1 VTDAV
6 DRLAGEYLELL
17 FEQFPTAATVFGRHE
32 HDARLEELSVQGLDD
47 FTRRLAELRRRVT
60 AVRPAD
66 EEEAV
71 DRDALAATVSD
82 ALLSEELERPWRR
95 NPFEA
100 ATAVPA
106 AILLLIARDFA
117 PLEERLAAAT
127 ARLEAAPAF
136 LERARGLLDEP
147 CPALWR
153 QMAVGAAGGGA
164 GFLDGTLGP
173 LAAGTR
179 LAGRVEAAAAT
190 AARALRQFA
199 AWLQDDHAARFPAD
213 APFAIGEAAQAR
225 KLREVHCFTTSP
237 AEFVRLGEAQIAE
250 VTEALAE
257 QAARLAAGAGPGAAA
272 GRRPAGGGA
281 GRGAGGGAGQPG
293 GGDAAGQPAG
303 GPDRGG
309 AGGPAGADW
318 AGLLDRLKGDH
329 PDAGGLLDAY
339 RRELERLESFV
350 FTEDLATNPEAAAR
364 VEPTPEFLRPVMG
377 FAAYLPAGPFD
388 AWQQGYFWV
397 TPPPDEA
404 GLRDHAHATIPAVAA
419 HEGYPG
425 HHLQMTS
432 VNRLSSVTRRAI
444 RSPVMIEGWGL
455 YTEQLMADVGYY
467 DDAAR
472 LAQLAMRL
480 LRALRIVLDME
491 LQAGALG
498 YEAAVARAVSVA
510 HLEESTARSEVAR
523 YTMTPTQPFSYLV
536 GALELERLRDRTQAR
551 LGDAF
556 HLRRF
561 HDRVLS
567 YGHMPPALVSRAV
580 EAADAAELGGAQ
592 A

>member
-1 VTDAV
+1 LAAVRARVQAFGREERVPVPDAV
-6 DRLAGEYLELL
+6 ARLTSDYLDLV
-17 FEQFPTAATVFGRHE
+17 FETFPTTATVFGRHE
-32 HDARLEELSVQGLDD
+32 HDGRLEDPTVGRLDD
-47 FTRRLAELRRRVT
+47 FARGLGELRRRVT
-60 AVRPAD
+60 AVVPAD
-66 EEEAV
+66 DEEAA
-71 DRDALAATVSD
+71 DRDALAAAISE
-82 ALLSEELERPWRR
+82 ALTAEELERPWRR

-106 AILLLIARDFA
+106 AILLLVARDFA
-117 PLEERLAAAT
+117 PLEQRLADAAE
-127 ARLEAAPAF
+127 RLEAAPAF
-136 LERARGLLDEP
+136 LERAKALLDEP

-164 GFLDGTLGP
+164 EFLAGTLGP

-179 LAGRVEAAAAT
+179 LAGRVEAAAAG
-190 AARALRQFA
+190 AARALRDFA
-199 AWLQDDHAARFPAD
+199 GWLGGDHAARFPGD
-213 APFAIGEAAQAR
+213 APFAIGEAGQAR
-225 KLREVHCFTTSP
+225 KLREVHCFETTP
-237 AEFVRLGEAQIAE
+237 AEFTRIGEAHIAE
-250 VTEALAE
+250 LTAALTE
-257 QAARLAAGAGPGAAA
+257 QAAKLG
-272 GRRPAGGGA
+272 
-281 GRGAGGGAGQPG
+281 
-293 GGDAAGQPAG
+293 
-303 GPDRGG
+303 
-309 AGGPAGADW
+309 GADW
-318 AGLLDRLKGDH
+318 SSTLDRLKEDH
-329 PDAGGLLDAY
+329 PDADGLLPAY

-350 FTEDLATNPEAAAR
+350 FREDLATNPDAEAR

-404 GLRDHAHATIPAVAA
+404 GLRDHARATIPAVAA

-432 VNRLSSVTRRAI
+432 VNRIPSLTRRAI

-455 YTEQLMADVGYY
+455 YTEQLMHDVGYY

-491 LQAGALG
+491 LQSGELG

-510 HLEESTARSEVAR
+510 RLEESTARSEVAR

-536 GALELERLRDRTQAR
+536 GCLELERLRAASQAR

-556 HLRRF
+556 RLRRF

-567 YGHMPPALVSRAV
+567 YGHMPPTLVARAIS
-580 EAADAAELGGAQ
+580 AADERERRTPDDS
-592 A
+592 

>member
-6 DRLAGEYLELL
+6 APLAGEYLDLV
-17 FEQFPTAATVFGRHE
+17 FETFPTAATVFGRHE
-32 HDARLEELSVQGLDD
+32 HDGRLEVLTAGRLDD
-47 FTRRLAELRRRVT
+47 FARRLAELRRRVT
-60 AVRPAD
+60 AVTPSG

-71 DRDALAATVSD
+71 DRDALAAAISE
-82 ALLSEELERPWRR
+82 ALVVEEVERPWRR

-106 AILLLIARDFA
+106 AILLLVARDFA
-117 PLEERLAAAT
+117 PLERRLADAAE
-127 ARLEAAPAF
+127 RLEAAPAF
-136 LERARGLLDEP
+136 LDRARALLDEP

-164 GFLDGTLGP
+164 EFLAGTLGP

-179 LAGRVEAAAAT
+179 LAGRVEAAAT
-190 AARALRQFA
+190 AAAQALRDFA
-199 AWLQDDHAARFPAD
+199 GWLGDEHAARFPDD

-225 KLREVHCFTTSP
+225 KLREAHCFEATP
-237 AEFVRLGEAQIAE
+237 AEFARLGEDQI
-250 VTEALAE
+250 TELTAALDE
-257 QAARLAAGAGPGAAA
+257 QAGKLGAS
-272 GRRPAGGGA
+272 
-281 GRGAGGGAGQPG
+281 
-293 GGDAAGQPAG
+293 
-303 GPDRGG
+303 
-309 AGGPAGADW
+309 DW
-318 AGLLDRLKGDH
+318 SAKLDELKGDH
-329 PDAGGLLDAY
+329 PDAAGLLPAY

-350 FTEDLATNPEAAAR
+350 FAEDLATNPDAEARIEA
-364 VEPTPEFLRPVMG
+364 TPEFLRPVMG

-388 AWQQGYFWV
+388 SWQQGYFWV

-404 GLRDHAHATIPAVAA
+404 GLRDHAHAVIPAVAA

-432 VNRLSSVTRRAI
+432 VNRIPSLTRRAV

-472 LAQLAMRL
+472 LAQLGMRL
-480 LRALRIVLDME
+480 LRALRIVLDMQ
-491 LQAGALG
+491 LQSGDLG
-498 YEAAVARAVSVA
+498 YEAAVARAVA
-510 HLEESTARSEVAR
+510 DARLEESTARSEVAR

-536 GALELERLRDRTQAR
+536 GCLELERLRAASQAR

-556 HLRRF
+556 LLRRF

-567 YGHMPPALVSRAV
+567 YGHMPPTLVARAIT
-580 EAADAAELGGAQ
+580 AADELEQRRRPDDG
-592 A
+592 

>member
-1 VTDAV
+1 VPDAV
-6 DRLAGEYLELL
+6 ARLASDYLDLV
-17 FEQFPTAATVFGRHE
+17 FETFPTAATGFGRHE
-32 HDARLEELSVQGLDD
+32 HDGRLEDLTAGRLDELA
-47 FTRRLAELRRRVT
+47 RRLAELRRRVT
-60 AVRPAD
+60 AVVPAD
-66 EEEAV
+66 EEEAA
-71 DRDALAATVSD
+71 DRDALAAAISE
-82 ALLSEELERPWRR
+82 ALIAEELERPWRR

-106 AILLLIARDFA
+106 SILLLVARDFA
-117 PLEERLAAAT
+117 PLERRLADAAE
-127 ARLEAAPAF
+127 RLEAAPAF
-136 LERARGLLDEP
+136 LDRARVLLDEP

-164 GFLDGTLGP
+164 EFLAGTLGP

-179 LAGRVEAAAAT
+179 LAGRVEAAAA
-190 AARALRQFA
+190 AAAQALRDFA
-199 AWLQDDHAARFPAD
+199 GWLGDEHAARFPDD
-213 APFAIGEAAQAR
+213 APFAIGEAGQAR
-225 KLREVHCFTTSP
+225 KLREAHCFETTP
-237 AEFVRLGEAQIAE
+237 AEFTRIGQAHVAE
-250 VTEALAE
+250 LTDALTE
-257 QAARLAAGAGPGAAA
+257 QAAKL
-272 GRRPAGGGA
+272 
-281 GRGAGGGAGQPG
+281 
-293 GGDAAGQPAG
+293 
-303 GPDRGG
+303 GG
-309 AGGPAGADW
+309 AGGTGASGASGGTDW
-318 AGLLDRLKGDH
+318 SATLDRLKDDH
-329 PDAGGLLDAY
+329 PDADGLLPAY

-350 FTEDLATNPEAAAR
+350 FAEDLATNPDAEAR

-388 AWQQGYFWV
+388 DWQQGYFWV

-404 GLRDHAHATIPAVAA
+404 GLRDHAWATIPAVAA

-432 VNRLSSVTRRAI
+432 VNRIPSLTRRAV

-491 LQAGALG
+491 LQVGELT
-498 YEAAVARAVSVA
+498 YDAAVDRAVSVA
-510 HLEESTARSEVAR
+510 RLEASTARSEVAR

-536 GALELERLRDRTQAR
+536 GALELERLRAATQAR

-556 HLRRF
+556 RLRRF

-567 YGHMPPALVSRAV
+567 YGHMPPTLVARAIT
-580 EAADAAELGGAQ
+580 AADEAEQRRSPDAV
-592 A
+592 

>member
-1 VTDAV
+1 VPDAV
-6 DRLAGEYLELL
+6 APLTSDYLDLV
-17 FEQFPTAATVFGRHE
+17 FETFPTAATVFGRHE
-32 HDARLEELSVQGLDD
+32 HDGRLEELTAERLDD
-47 FTRRLAELRRRVT
+47 FTRRLAGLRRRVA
-60 AVRPAD
+60 AVVPAD

-71 DRDALAATVSD
+71 DRDALAAAISD
-82 ALLSEELERPWRR
+82 ALLTEEDERPWRR

-100 ATAVPA
+100 ATAVPGA
-106 AILLLIARDFA
+106 VLLLVARDFA
-117 PLEERLAAAT
+117 PLEQRLEAAA

-136 LERARGLLDEP
+136 LERAKALLDEP

-164 GFLDGTLGP
+164 EFLAGTLGP

-179 LAGRVEAAAAT
+179 LAARVEAAAA
-190 AARALRQFA
+190 AAAQAMRDFA
-199 AWLQDDHAARFPAD
+199 AWLAGEHAARFPDD

-225 KLREVHCFTTSP
+225 KLREVHCFDTTP
-237 AEFVRLGEAQIAE
+237 AEFTRIGQAQIEELVA
-250 VTEALAE
+250 ALTE
-257 QAARLAAGAGPGAAA
+257 QAARLGRPGGPG
-272 GRRPAGGGA
+272 GNGG
-281 GRGAGGGAGQPG
+281 PG
-293 GGDAAGQPAG
+293 GPG
-303 GPDRGG
+303 GPG
-309 AGGPAGADW
+309 GADW
-318 AGLLDRLKGDH
+318 SATLDRLKEDH
-329 PDAGGLLDAY
+329 PDADGLLPAY

-350 FTEDLATNPEAAAR
+350 FQEDLATNPDAEAR

-404 GLRDHAHATIPAVAA
+404 GLRDHAFATIPAVAA

-432 VNRLSSVTRRAI
+432 VNRIPSLTRRAI

-491 LQAGALG
+491 LQSGELT
-498 YEAAVARAVSVA
+498 YQAAVERAVSVA
-510 HLEESTARSEVAR
+510 RLEESTARSEVAR

-536 GALELERLRDRTQAR
+536 GALELERLRAATQAR

-567 YGHMPPALVSRAV
+567 YGHMPPTLVRRAI
-580 EAADAAELGGAQ
+580 EAADTTGLGGPGE
-592 A
+592 

>member
-1 VTDAV
+1 VSDAV
-6 DRLAGEYLELL
+6 DRLTAEYLDLV
-17 FEQFPTAATVFGRHE
+17 FETFPTIATAFGRHE
-32 HDARLEELSVQGLDD
+32 HDGRLEDLTAERLDD
-47 FTRRLAELRRRVT
+47 FTRRLAELRARVV
-60 AVRPAD
+60 AVVPD
-66 EEEAV
+66 GEEEAV
-71 DRDALAATVSD
+71 DRDALAAAIFE
-82 ALLSEELERPWRR
+82 ALLVEEDERPWHR

-100 ATAVPA
+100 ATAVPGS
-106 AILLLIARDFA
+106 ILLLVAREFA
-117 PLEERLAAAT
+117 PPEQRLAAA
-127 ARLEAAPAF
+127 AERLEAAPAF
-136 LERARGLLDEP
+136 LERAKVLLDEP

-153 QMAVGAAGGGA
+153 QMGVGAASGGA
-164 GFLDGTLGP
+164 EFLAGTLGS

-179 LAGRVEAAAAT
+179 LAGRVEAAAT
-190 AARALRQFA
+190 AAAQALRDFA
-199 AWLQDDHAARFPAD
+199 GWLTDEHAQRFPDD

-225 KLREVHCFTTSP
+225 KLREVHCFPTTP
-237 AEFVRLGEAQIAE
+237 AEFTGIGEAQIAE
-250 VTEALAE
+250 LTAALTE
-257 QAARLAAGAGPGAAA
+257 QAAKLGS
-272 GRRPAGGGA
+272 
-281 GRGAGGGAGQPG
+281 
-293 GGDAAGQPAG
+293 
-303 GPDRGG
+303 
-309 AGGPAGADW
+309 ADW
-318 AGLLDRLKGDH
+318 SAKLDELKGDH
-329 PDAGGLLDAY
+329 PDLDGLLPAY
-339 RRELERLESFV
+339 ERELERLESFV
-350 FTEDLATNPEAAAR
+350 FQEDLATNPDAVAR

-377 FAAYLPAGPFD
+377 YAAYLPAGPFD

-404 GLRDHAHATIPAVAA
+404 GLRDHSRAMIPAVAA

-432 VNRLSSVTRRAI
+432 VNRLPSLTRRAI
-444 RSPVMIEGWGL
+444 RSTVMIEGWGL

-491 LQAGALG
+491 LQCGELD

-510 HLEESTARSEVAR
+510 RLEESTARSEVAR

-536 GALELERLRDRTQAR
+536 GSLELERLRAASQAR

-567 YGHMPPALVSRAV
+567 YGHMPPTLVARAI
-580 EAADAAELGGAQ
+580 EAADATEASLGGGPDQ
-592 A
+592 

>member
-1 VTDAV
+1 VADAV
-6 DRLAGEYLELL
+6 APLTTEYLDLV
-17 FEQFPTAATVFGRHE
+17 FEMFPTAATAFGRHE
-32 HDARLEELSVQGLDD
+32 HDGRLEVVTAERLDD
-47 FTRRLAELRRRVT
+47 FARRLAELRGRVT
-60 AVRPAD
+60 AVAPAD

-71 DRDALAATVSD
+71 DRDALAAAISE
-82 ALLSEELERPWRR
+82 ALLAEEAERPWRR

-106 AILLLIARDFA
+106 SILLLVARDFA
-117 PLEERLAAAT
+117 PLEQRLADAT
-127 ARLEAAPAF
+127 ERLEAAPAF
-136 LERARGLLDEP
+136 LDRARALLDEP

-153 QMAVGAAGGGA
+153 QMAVGAASGGA
-164 GFLDGTLGP
+164 EFLAGTLGP

-190 AARALRQFA
+190 AAQALRDFA
-199 AWLQDDHAARFPAD
+199 RWLGDEHAARFPDD

-225 KLREVHCFTTSP
+225 KLREVHCFTTTP
-237 AEFVRLGEAQIAE
+237 AEFSRIGEAQIEE
-250 VTEALAE
+250 VTAALTE
-257 QAARLAAGAGPGAAA
+257 QAAKL
-272 GRRPAGGGA
+272 GGSDWSA
-281 GRGAGGGAGQPG
+281 KLDELKADHP
-293 GGDAAGQPAG
+293 
-303 GPDRGG
+303 GPD
-309 AGGPAGADW
+309 
-318 AGLLDRLKGDH
+318 GLL
-329 PDAGGLLDAY
+329 PAY
-339 RRELERLESFV
+339 ERELERLESFV
-350 FTEDLATNPEAAAR
+350 FAEDLATNPDAMAR
-364 VEPTPEFLRPVMG
+364 VEATPEFLRPVMG

-404 GLRDHAHATIPAVAA
+404 GLRDHANAIIPAVAA

-432 VNRLSSVTRRAI
+432 VNRIPSLTRRAI
-444 RSPVMIEGWGL
+444 RSSVMIEGWGL
-455 YTEQLMADVGYY
+455 YTEQLMHDVGYY

-491 LQAGALG
+491 LQSGDLT
-498 YEAAVARAVSVA
+498 YQAAVARAVSVGR
-510 HLEESTARSEVAR
+510 LEESTARSEVAR

-536 GALELERLRDRTQAR
+536 GCLELERLRAASQAR

-556 HLRRF
+556 RLRRF

-567 YGHMPPALVSRAV
+567 YGHMPPTLVARAIT
-580 EAADAAELGGAQ
+580 AADEREQRRPPGDG
-592 A
+592 

>member
-1 VTDAV
+1 VADAV
-6 DRLAGEYLELL
+6 APLTTEYLDLV
-17 FEQFPTAATVFGRHE
+17 FEMFPTAATAFGRHE
-32 HDARLEELSVQGLDD
+32 HDGRLEDLTAGRLDD
-47 FTRRLAELRRRVT
+47 FARRLAELRGRVT
-60 AVRPAD
+60 AVAPAD

-71 DRDALAATVSD
+71 DRDALAAAISET
-82 ALLSEELERPWRR
+82 LLAEEAERPWRR

-106 AILLLIARDFA
+106 AILLLVARDFA
-117 PLEERLAAAT
+117 PLEQRLADAT
-127 ARLEAAPAF
+127 ERLEAAPAF
-136 LERARGLLDEP
+136 LDQARVLLDEP

-153 QMAVGAAGGGA
+153 QMAIGAASGGA
-164 GFLDGTLGP
+164 GFLAGTLGP

-190 AARALRQFA
+190 AAEALRDFA
-199 AWLQDDHAARFPAD
+199 RWLGDEHAARFPDD

-225 KLREVHCFTTSP
+225 KLREVHCFTTTP
-237 AEFVRLGEAQIAE
+237 AEFSLIGEAQIEE
-250 VTEALAE
+250 VTAALTE
-257 QAARLAAGAGPGAAA
+257 QAAKLGGSDWSAKLDELKADHPGPEGLLAA
-272 GRRPAGGGA
+272 
-281 GRGAGGGAGQPG
+281 
-293 GGDAAGQPAG
+293 
-303 GPDRGG
+303 
-309 AGGPAGADW
+309 
-318 AGLLDRLKGDH
+318 
-329 PDAGGLLDAY
+329 Y
-339 RRELERLESFV
+339 ERELERLESFV
-350 FTEDLATNPEAAAR
+350 FQEDLATNPDATAR
-364 VEPTPEFLRPVMG
+364 VEATPEFLRPVMG

-404 GLRDHAHATIPAVAA
+404 GLRDHARAIIPAVTA

-432 VNRLSSVTRRAI
+432 VNRLPSLTRRAI
-444 RSPVMIEGWGL
+444 RSSVMIEGWGL
-455 YTEQLMADVGYY
+455 YTEQLMHDVGYY

-491 LQAGALG
+491 LQSGELT
-498 YEAAVARAVSVA
+498 YEAAVARAVSVGR
-510 HLEESTARSEVAR
+510 LEESTARSEVAR

-536 GALELERLRDRTQAR
+536 GCLELERLRAASQAR

-556 HLRRF
+556 RLRRF

-567 YGHMPPALVSRAV
+567 YGHMPPTLVARAIT
-580 EAADAAELGGAQ
+580 AADEHEQRRPPGDG
-592 A
+592 

>member
-1 VTDAV
+1 MTAAV
-6 DRLAGEYLELL
+6 DQLTSEYLDLV
-17 FEQFPTAATVFGRHE
+17 FETFPTVATVFGRHD
-32 HDARLEELSVQGLDD
+32 HDARLEFLTQAGLDD
-47 FTRRLAELRRRVT
+47 FARRLSELRRRVT
-60 AVRPAD
+60 AVAPAD
-66 EEEAV
+66 EEEGV
-71 DRDALAATVSD
+71 DRDALAAAISD
-82 ALLSEELERPWRR
+82 SLLLEELERPWRR

-106 AILLLIARDFA
+106 AILLLVARDFA
-117 PLEERLAAAT
+117 PLERRLADAT
-127 ARLEAAPAF
+127 ERLEAAPAF
-136 LERARGLLDEP
+136 LDRAKVLLDQP

-164 GFLDGTLGP
+164 EFLAGTLGP

-190 AARALRQFA
+190 AAQALRDFA
-199 AWLQDDHAARFPAD
+199 GWLGTEHAARFPDD

-237 AEFVRLGEAQIAE
+237 AGFVQIGEAQIAE
-250 VTEALAE
+250 LTAALSE
-257 QAARLAAGAGPGAAA
+257 QAGRL
-272 GRRPAGGGA
+272 
-281 GRGAGGGAGQPG
+281 
-293 GGDAAGQPAG
+293 GGD
-303 GPDRGG
+303 
-309 AGGPAGADW
+309 DW
-318 AGLLDRLKGDH
+318 SAKLDELKGDH
-329 PDAGGLLDAY
+329 PDAEGLLPAY
-339 RRELERLESFV
+339 QRELERLESFV
-350 FTEDLATNPEAAAR
+350 FQEDLATNPEAVAR
-364 VEPTPEFLRPVMG
+364 VEATPEFLRPVMG

-388 AWQQGYFWV
+388 DWQQGYFWV

-404 GLRDHAHATIPAVAA
+404 GLRDHARAMIPAVAA

-432 VNRLSSVTRRAI
+432 VNRLPSLTRRAI

-455 YTEQLMADVGYY
+455 YTEQLMHDVGYY

-491 LQAGALG
+491 LQAGELT
-498 YEAAVARAVSVA
+498 YEAAVARAVSVGR
-510 HLEESTARSEVAR
+510 LEESTARSEVAR

-536 GALELERLRDRTQAR
+536 GALELERLRAVTKAR
-551 LGDAF
+551 LGPAF
-556 HLRRF
+556 RYRAF

-567 YGHMPPALVSRAV
+567 YGHMPPALVRRAM
-580 EAADAAELGGAQ
+580 ETADTADLSDPSE
-592 A
+592 

>member
-1 VTDAV
+1 VSDAV
-6 DRLAGEYLELL
+6 ARLTSDYLDLV
-17 FEQFPTAATVFGRHE
+17 FETFPTTATVFGRHE
-32 HDARLEELSVQGLDD
+32 HDGRLEDLTAGRLDD
-47 FTRRLAELRRRVT
+47 FARGLGELRRRVT
-60 AVRPAD
+60 AVVPAD
-66 EEEAV
+66 EEKAA
-71 DRDALAATVSD
+71 DRDALAATISE
-82 ALLSEELERPWRR
+82 ALTAEELERPWRR

-106 AILLLIARDFA
+106 AILLLVARDFA
-117 PLEERLAAAT
+117 PLEQRLADAAE
-127 ARLEAAPAF
+127 RLEAAPAF
-136 LERARGLLDEP
+136 LERAKALLDEP

-164 GFLDGTLGP
+164 EFLAGTLGP

-179 LAGRVEAAAAT
+179 LAGRVEAAAAG
-190 AARALRQFA
+190 AARALRDFA
-199 AWLQDDHAARFPAD
+199 GWLGGDHAARFPDD
-213 APFAIGEAAQAR
+213 APFAIGEAGQAR
-225 KLREVHCFTTSP
+225 KLREVHCFETTP
-237 AEFVRLGEAQIAE
+237 AEFTRIGEAHIAE
-250 VTEALAE
+250 LTAALTE
-257 QAARLAAGAGPGAAA
+257 QAAKLG
-272 GRRPAGGGA
+272 
-281 GRGAGGGAGQPG
+281 
-293 GGDAAGQPAG
+293 
-303 GPDRGG
+303 
-309 AGGPAGADW
+309 GADW
-318 AGLLDRLKGDH
+318 SSTLDQLKEDH
-329 PDAGGLLDAY
+329 PDADGLLPAY

-350 FTEDLATNPEAAAR
+350 FREDLATNPDAEAR

-404 GLRDHAHATIPAVAA
+404 GLRDHARATIPAVAA

-432 VNRLSSVTRRAI
+432 VNRIPSLTRRAI

-455 YTEQLMADVGYY
+455 YTEQLMHDVGYY

-491 LQAGALG
+491 LQSGELS

-510 HLEESTARSEVAR
+510 RLEESTARSEVAR

-536 GALELERLRDRTQAR
+536 GCLELERLRAASQAR

-556 HLRRF
+556 RLRRF

-567 YGHMPPALVSRAV
+567 YGHMPPTLVARAIT
-580 EAADAAELGGAQ
+580 AADERERRRAPDDS
-592 A
+592 

>member
-6 DRLAGEYLELL
+6 APLTSDYLDLV
-17 FEQFPTAATVFGRHE
+17 FETFPTAATVFGRHE
-32 HDARLEELSVQGLDD
+32 HDGRLEELTAERLDD
-47 FTRRLAELRRRVT
+47 FTRRLAGLRRRVE
-60 AVRPAD
+60 AVVPAD

-71 DRDALAATVSD
+71 DRDALAAAISE
-82 ALLSEELERPWRR
+82 ALLAEEDQRPWHR

-100 ATAVPA
+100 ATAVPG
-106 AILLLIARDFA
+106 AILLLVARDFA
-117 PLEERLAAAT
+117 PLEQRLEAAAE
-127 ARLEAAPAF
+127 RLEAAPAF
-136 LERARGLLDEP
+136 LERARVLLDEP

-164 GFLDGTLGP
+164 EFLAGTLGP
-173 LAAGTR
+173 MAAGTR
-179 LAGRVEAAAAT
+179 LAGRVEAAAA
-190 AARALRQFA
+190 AAAQATRDFA
-199 AWLQDDHAARFPAD
+199 AWLATEHAARFPDD

-225 KLREVHCFTTSP
+225 KLREVHCFDTTP
-237 AEFVRLGEAQIAE
+237 AEFARIGEAHIEALVAALTEQAAKLGEARASGPS
-250 VTEALAE
+250 
-257 QAARLAAGAGPGAAA
+257 GASGPG
-272 GRRPAGGGA
+272 
-281 GRGAGGGAGQPG
+281 GAGGGV
-293 GGDAAGQPAG
+293 
-303 GPDRGG
+303 
-309 AGGPAGADW
+309 DW
-318 AGLLDRLKGDH
+318 SATLDRVKDDH
-329 PDAGGLLDAY
+329 PDADGLLPAY

-350 FTEDLATNPEAAAR
+350 FQEDLATNPDAEAR

-388 AWQQGYFWV
+388 TWQQGYFWV

-404 GLRDHAHATIPAVAA
+404 GLRDHAFATIPAVAA

-432 VNRLSSVTRRAI
+432 VNRIPSLTRRAI

-491 LQAGALG
+491 LQSGELT
-498 YEAAVARAVSVA
+498 YQAAVERAVSVA
-510 HLEESTARSEVAR
+510 RLEESTARSEVAR

-536 GALELERLRDRTQAR
+536 GALELERLRAATQTR
-551 LGDAF
+551 LGEDF
-556 HLRRF
+556 RLRRF
-561 HDRVLS
+561 HDRVLA
-567 YGHMPPALVSRAV
+567 YGHMPPTLVARAIT
-580 EAADAAELGGAQ
+580 AADEHEQHRRPDDA
-592 A
+592 